1 MRTKI
6 VLMLLVVMG
15 LITVCCKNTKSV
27 NEEITE
33 VIDTTVVD
41 SVKVVEMVDSTFV
54 VE

>member
-15 LITVCCKNTKSV
+15 LITVCCKNKSAV
-27 NEEITE
+27 DKTVTE
-33 VIDTTVVD
+33 AIDTTIVD
-41 SVKVVEMVDSTFV
+41 TVKVVDMVDSTFM